1 MEMRI
6 EMMKGMSKEMGK
18 GRDRGMKIGGIG
30 EARIEIMG

>member
-1 MEMRI
+1 MMR
-6 EMMKGMSKEMGK
+6 GMAKEMGKGK